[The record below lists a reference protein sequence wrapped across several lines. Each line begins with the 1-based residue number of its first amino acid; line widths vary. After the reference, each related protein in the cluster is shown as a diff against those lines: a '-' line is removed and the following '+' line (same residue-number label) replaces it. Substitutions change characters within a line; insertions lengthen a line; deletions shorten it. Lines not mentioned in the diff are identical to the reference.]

1 MTTPAATHTAPT
13 FEEDADVPASVAR
26 TQHSILSAVR
36 TGFTVWYALLGSLGA
51 WIIHLIFLASF
62 VRYTCNVPSAK
73 WALHAMTAVTLAM
86 TVLAMVLAWRLDR
99 TDGDEGSD
107 RNGGPLRFVG
117 RLGLVIGASNFAL
130 IALEELYVIVL
141 APKRCG

>member
-1 MTTPAATHTAPT
+1 MTTPTHTSPT
-13 FEEDADVPASVAR
+13 AEKEPDVPASVAR
-26 TQHSILSAVR
+26 TQHSLWSAVR
-36 TGFTVWYALLGSLGA
+36 TGFTVWYALLGSIAA

-62 VRYTCNVPSAK
+62 VRYTCNVPSTK
-73 WALHAMTAVTLAM
+73 WVLHAVTAVTLAM

-117 RLGLVIGASNFAL
+117 RLALVIGASNFAL